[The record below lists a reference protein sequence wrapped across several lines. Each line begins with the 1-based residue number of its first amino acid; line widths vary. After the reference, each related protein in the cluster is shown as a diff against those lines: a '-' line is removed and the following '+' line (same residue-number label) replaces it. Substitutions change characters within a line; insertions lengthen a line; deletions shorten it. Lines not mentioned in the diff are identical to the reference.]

1 MRTVGTTAA
10 AKVLGLSPR
19 RVAAMI
25 TQGIITATKIGK
37 TWIIAETEV
46 ERIAK
51 VKRNPGR
58 PRKKT

>member
-25 TQGIITATKIGK
+25 TQGIITATKIGN